1 MLNFCVERW
10 VGRFIGCVLS
20 AQDEGSKRFTAAGEA
35 ARVRSV
41 PLLLT
46 HCAGRAKSVP
56 EMNSSYIEVS
66 VARG

>member
-1 MLNFCVERW
+1 MLNFCVERC

-46 HCAGRAKSVP
+46 HCQGVQSQFLR
-56 EMNSSYIEVS
+56 
-66 VARG
+66 